1 MNECKRKMW
10 AQIGY
15 KYIQNTIYTHIQ
27 THTPML
33 IKTSYSSGSYCDWSV
48 GEHVVLVKRGRAT
61 FWYGLLMS
69 AAPHREWIQALAHPT
84 LPFQESQHN
93 LWNPR
98 TSFPWLTRVSCKG
111 EKNGR
116 LSVTLMESRE
126 ATWLWGAWRCLG
138 LVLLED
144 SD

>member
-10 AQIGY
+10 AQISY
-15 KYIQNTIYTHIQ
+15 KYIQNTTYTHIQ
-27 THTPML
+27 THTHPCWL
-33 IKTSYSSGSYCDWSV
+33 KPVLFRVILWLV
-48 GEHVVLVKRGRAT
+48 GWRACRFGQRGRAT
-61 FWYGLLMS
+61 FWYGLLMN
-69 AAPHREWIQALAHPT
+69 AAPHRERIQALAHPT
-84 LPFQESQHN
+84 PPFQESQHN

-98 TSFPWLTRVSCKG
+98 TSFPWLTRVSCKR